1 MTEVTLRAE
10 SPNVGKRVK
19 ELHLGGDA
27 LIVSVRRGGKL
38 RIVRGE
44 TILHAG
50 DQVTIFAEI
59 PKSEFLENYL
69 NGTLKDSELQQ
80 KSLVCHRE
88 VEIPPG
94 STIDGMRI
102 RELNL
107 PEDCVLVKI
116 MRNSQIILPRG
127 NTLLQIGDIIEIF
140 GMEEKLSEAEKQ
152 LTA

>member
-1 MTEVTLRAE
+1 
-10 SPNVGKRVK
+10 
-19 ELHLGGDA
+19 
-27 LIVSVRRGGKL
+27 
-38 RIVRGE
+38 
-44 TILHAG
+44 
-50 DQVTIFAEI
+50 
-59 PKSEFLENYL
+59 
-69 NGTLKDSELQQ
+69 
-80 KSLVCHRE
+80 
-88 VEIPPG
+88 
-94 STIDGMRI
+94 MRI